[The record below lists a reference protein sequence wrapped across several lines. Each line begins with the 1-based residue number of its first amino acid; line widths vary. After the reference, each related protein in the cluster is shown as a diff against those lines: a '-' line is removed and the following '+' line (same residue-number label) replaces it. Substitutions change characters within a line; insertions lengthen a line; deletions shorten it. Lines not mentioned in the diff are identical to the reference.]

1 MGTYRGRAWA
11 RYGIADPQARL
22 GVTVEALCRPWAS
35 RSTPVADKE
44 GLIYDVEISARL
56 NQAFDYR
63 RFLQRTSGLRKHIIH
78 ICLDH
83 FARVV
88 RVTIPALLGSA
99 EVIRIVEQMMTAA
112 LYCLVSRSLRDSDDD
127 SVQRLANTWPEYV
140 LGRENPLTF
149 LAPDMPGSF
158 FGV

>member
-1 MGTYRGRAWA
+1 
-11 RYGIADPQARL
+11 
-22 GVTVEALCRPWAS
+22 
-35 RSTPVADKE
+35 
-44 GLIYDVEISARL
+44 
-56 NQAFDYR
+56 
-63 RFLQRTSGLRKHIIH
+63 
-78 ICLDH
+78 
-83 FARVV
+83 VV

-140 LGRENPLTF
+140 LGPENPLTF